1 MFHWE
6 DDFLKDTAKLEKLY
20 RSCLQDAAAG
30 YQLSPNETAVL
41 LFLCHY
47 APEQDTATDIAQS
60 RGISKA
66 LVARSVDGLH
76 RRGFLACERDES
88 DRRVV
93 HLRLCGEGAA
103 AAAQLQ
109 KSCWEVARQLRQGIS
124 DEELLTVHRIMK
136 KMQRN
141 LDALLEQRERKV
153 K

>member
-1 MFHWE
+1 MLHWE

-66 LVARSVDGLH
+66 LVARS
-76 RRGFLACERDES
+76 
-88 DRRVV
+88 
-93 HLRLCGEGAA
+93 GAA
-103 AAAQLQ
+103 SLPASGMKATAA
-109 KSCWEVARQLRQGIS
+109 SCIS
-124 DEELLTVHRIMK
+124 ACAGK
-136 KMQRN
+136 APQR
-141 LDALLEQRERKV
+141 RRSCRKAV
-153 K
+153 GRLHGSCGRVSRTRNC

>member
-1 MFHWE
+1 MTGKRDH
-6 DDFLKDTAKLEKLY
+6 LY
-20 RSCLQDAAAG
+20 FELLQEG
-30 YQLSPNETAVL
+30 VRYAV
-41 LFLCHY
+41 
-47 APEQDTATDIAQS
+47 E
-60 RGISKA
+60 
-66 LVARSVDGLH
+66 
-76 RRGFLACERDES
+76 
-88 DRRVV
+88 
-93 HLRLCGEGAA
+93 